1 MKTFYT
7 LILIAF
13 SWFNLKAQLS
23 FSPDTACIH
32 LDTLGV
38 IDTLHLTITNN
49 GSNEELFFCKLDVG
63 KNFPTQWKTQIC
75 DFNLCYAYNAKQQS
89 PNQPNRLAPGVTN
102 KSFSFYLIDSFNYVF
117 LDTVYINIYKDKTFT
132 QLIKTIPIIIGGCTQ
147 TSATHEELLSN
158 FSIFPNPIT
167 ERFFNVVSNK
177 EYEYVTIKD
186 LVGKPIAKMVKS
198 ETEQYPLEG
207 LPPGLYLVQ
216 LVDKNGK
223 SKYHSAKLLV
233 L

>member
-1 MKTFYT
+1 MKKIYT

-13 SWFNLKAQLS
+13 LSFNLKGQLT

-38 IDTLHLTITNN
+38 IDTLHLTITNT
-49 GSNEELFFCKLDVG
+49 GSNEELFFWKLDVG
-63 KNFPTQWKTQIC
+63 KNFPTEWRTQIC

-117 LDTVYINIYKDKTFT
+117 LDTVYINIYKDKTFN
-132 QLIKTIPIIIGGCTQ
+132 QIIKTIPIIIGGCTQ
-147 TSATHEELLSN
+147 TTATHETVLTD
-158 FSIFPNPIT
+158 FSIFPNPVSD
-167 ERFFNVVSNK
+167 RYFNVVSHSA
-177 EYEYVTIKD
+177 YEYVMIKD
-186 LVGKPIAKMVKS
+186 LMGKPMAKMIKS
-198 ETEQYPLEG
+198 ETEQYPIEG
-207 LPPGLYLVQ
+207 MPPGLYWVQ

-223 SKYHSAKLLV
+223 SRYHTAKLLV
-233 L
+233 P